1 LKSWLGE
8 HYNLRDVTDLPAFLD
23 EHEVLGEHY
32 NLRDV
37 TARMRIKKLGEHYN
51 LRNKPPHKQ
60 LLVEKRIA
68 QLSSNIEVIF
78 AFDLIK
84 TKHVEKRKDFN
95 KRGLNTDERWIS
107 NQEMSEVVGKFK
119 KDIATAIFEGDI
131 VDGTNFVIKDYK
143 FGLSMAIIA
152 EKSSETY
159 WKLIIK
165 TVFRET
171 PEHTLEVGRNQLVF
185 EK

>member
-1 LKSWLGE
+1 MKYL
-8 HYNLRDVTDLPAFLD
+8 
-23 EHEVLGEHY
+23 
-32 NLRDV
+32 
-37 TARMRIKKLGEHYN
+37 IKKILKEEE
-51 LRNKPPHKQ
+51 LNKQ
-60 LLVEKRIA
+60 ILVEKRIA

-84 TKHVEKRKDFN
+84 TKHAEKRKDFN
-95 KRGLNTDERWIS
+95 KRGLNTDERFIS
-107 NQEMSEVVGKFK
+107 NQEMSEVVNRFK
-119 KDIATAIFEGDI
+119 KDIATSIFEGDV
-131 VDGTNFVIKDYK
+131 VDGTNFVIKDYR

-171 PEHTLEVGRNQLVF
+171 PEYTLEVGRNQLVF

>member
-1 LKSWLGE
+1 ME
-8 HYNLRDVTDLPAFLD
+8 NLVK
-23 EHEVLGEHY
+23 
-32 NLRDV
+32 NL
-37 TARMRIKKLGEHYN
+37 IKE
-51 LRNKPPHKQ
+51 Q

-84 TKHVEKRKDFN
+84 TTHAEKRKDFN
-95 KRGLNTDERWIS
+95 KRGLGTDERLIS
-107 NQEMSEVVGKFK
+107 NKEMSEVVDRFK
-119 KDIATAIFEGDI
+119 KDIATAIFGGEI

-143 FGLSMAIIA
+143 FGLSMVIIA
-152 EKSSETY
+152 EKSTQSY

-171 PEHTLEVGRNQLVF
+171 SEHTLRVGHDQLVF

>member
-1 LKSWLGE
+1 MK
-8 HYNLRDVTDLPAFLD
+8 NL
-23 EHEVLGEHY
+23 
-32 NLRDV
+32 
-37 TARMRIKKLGEHYN
+37 IKKILNE
-51 LRNKPPHKQ
+51 Q

-68 QLSSNIEVIF
+68 QLSSTIEVIF

-84 TKHVEKRKDFN
+84 TKHAEKRKDFN
-95 KRGLNTDERWIS
+95 KRGLNTDERWVS
-107 NQEMSEVVGKFK
+107 NQEMSEVVNKFK
-119 KDIATAIFEGDI
+119 KDIATSIFEGDI

>member
-1 LKSWLGE
+1 MK
-8 HYNLRDVTDLPAFLD
+8 NL
-23 EHEVLGEHY
+23 
-32 NLRDV
+32 
-37 TARMRIKKLGEHYN
+37 IKKILNE
-51 LRNKPPHKQ
+51 Q

-84 TKHVEKRKDFN
+84 TKHAEERKDFN
-95 KRGLNTDERWIS
+95 KRGLNTDERRIS
-107 NQEMSEVVGKFK
+107 NQEMSEVVNKFK
-119 KDIATAIFEGDI
+119 KDIATSIFEGDI
-131 VDGTNFVIKDYK
+131 IDGTNFVIKDYK

-152 EKSSETY
+152 EKSSDTY

>member
-1 LKSWLGE
+1 ME
-8 HYNLRDVTDLPAFLD
+8 NLVK
-23 EHEVLGEHY
+23 
-32 NLRDV
+32 NL
-37 TARMRIKKLGEHYN
+37 IKE
-51 LRNKPPHKQ
+51 Q

-84 TKHVEKRKDFN
+84 TAHAEKRKDFN
-95 KRGLNTDERWIS
+95 KRGLGTDERLIS
-107 NQEMSEVVGKFK
+107 NREMSEVVDRFK
-119 KDIATAIFEGDI
+119 KDIATAIFGGDI

-143 FGLSMAIIA
+143 FGLSMVIIA
-152 EKSSETY
+152 EKSTQSY

-171 PEHTLEVGRNQLVF
+171 SEHTLRVGHDQLVF